1 MTNQKSST
9 AASQP
14 WASMGADPKNE
25 MKKKNSKNNEARKHE
40 DSSSTRNYKHTKNDS
55 SKSENSMSGGAE
67 MKS

>member
-14 WASMGADPKNE
+14 WASMGADPKND

-40 DSSSTRNYKHTKNDS
+40 DSSSNSYSREVKGTRND
-55 SKSENSMSGGAE
+55 
-67 MKS
+67 